1 MANKIN
7 TVSFHQTVLLAFLS
21 PSLSTC
27 PPVLFRSQYKQ
38 QHTLLHKVNGALMLI
53 TFFICRVLLFPYL
66 YYAYGR
72 YVFLSISVF
81 LCSAVSLSLG
91 EVNHVISL

>member
-7 TVSFHQTVLLAFLS
+7 SVSLYQTVLLAFLS
-21 PSLSTC
+21 PSLSTS
-27 PPVLFRSQYKQ
+27 PSVFFHSQYKQ

-66 YYAYGR
+66 YYVYGR
-72 YVFLSISVF
+72 YVCLSISVF
-81 LCSAVSLSLG
+81 SCSAVSLSLG
-91 EVNHVISL
+91 R